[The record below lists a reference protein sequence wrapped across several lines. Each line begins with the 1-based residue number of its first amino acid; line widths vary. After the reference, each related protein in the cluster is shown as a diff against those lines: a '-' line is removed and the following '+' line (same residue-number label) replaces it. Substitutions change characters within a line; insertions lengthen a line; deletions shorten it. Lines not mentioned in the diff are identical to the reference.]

1 MTLYSYIV
9 ATDAGFAPNPF
20 HEYLTLACCKPGI
33 RKTAQK
39 GDYVVGLGPSRSG
52 NRVVYAMRVTDTLDF
67 DCYWHDRRFCNK
79 RPEVAAG
86 GEKAVGDNIY
96 HLDETGQWQQAW
108 SCHSQKDGQQD
119 RKRTCKDVGG
129 KKVLVSSDF
138 IYWGGKGP
146 CLPHNLKGLIVGRAH
161 RSKSNEKHLPDFIK
175 WFEDKRAK
183 GEKGYLGPPT
193 KWPPS
198 PSMEGTGNR
207 RRRC

>member
-9 ATDAGFAPNPF
+9 ADDAGFAPNPF

-33 RKTAQK
+33 RRTAQE
-39 GDYVVGLGPSRSG
+39 GDYVVGLGPKHTG

-67 DCYWHDRRFCNK
+67 DCYWHDRRFRNK
-79 RPEVAAG
+79 RPKVAAG

-96 HLDETGQWQQAW
+96 HWNERTGQWQQET
-108 SCHSQKDGQQD
+108 SCHSQKNGQQD
-119 RKRTCKDVGG
+119 WERTCKDVSGE
-129 KKVLVSSDF
+129 KVLISSDF

-146 CLPHNLKGLIVGRAH
+146 CLPPNLRGLIVGRAH
-161 RSKSNEKHLPDFIK
+161 RSKSNEKHIFGFVE
-175 WFEDKRAK
+175 WFEEWKKR
-183 GEKGYLGPPT
+183 GYGRLGPPT

-198 PSMEGTGNR
+198 ISMEGTSNR